1 MSALRTFCCV
11 LLLSIGLVAVCGQ
24 DKMSGISD
32 IPDGKAVFRN
42 TFPSYVS
49 FRGETVMPRQINYH
63 EWLDKVGDADIIIK
77 KFMQEEIDVDTK
89 SREWCSKFLRQNPEK
104 TILLHLNGEGR
115 QITEHEDVLDRY
127 FPGHWVYM
135 AGSDV
140 INDIS
145 VNDDVVYV
153 KDVVPFKHKGYIKR
167 NTVEPEY
174 IPLKVIIV
182 SLNTDGRRQWY
193 RSEYAT
199 VTGFDEA
206 TGAVSLKRGL
216 YGSKP
221 LSYKGGKAYM
231 APIAAA
237 VWGKDAMWYYNLSS
251 VCPKD
256 SSGRMANE
264 VYADEIRTWFD
275 KDGPLAGLDG
285 IAFDVNYF
293 NRIGK
298 GLKWDVDNDGVA
310 DAGWINGRNVWMD
323 GDLKFL
329 SLVRKYL
336 GQDRIITCDA
346 QLPTNQQTP
355 YLLNGIESEGLI
367 EPLDSWRGFSR
378 MLNTHDYWM
387 KRIGSPYKF
396 RYVVMKINGN
406 DAPRADEIRKFSA
419 ATAFCMGAAVTSA
432 GNRAYVPAEFRKQGS
447 LGHIVGDLIR
457 VAKTAPAAI
466 DMAGEILYESVD
478 TSGISVR
485 LDDGKV
491 YVKPDSPDR
500 NAASFR
506 FNINNVVLP
515 EGDITVFLK
524 VKATEPLTDYSEKYR
539 IPRLVKLRPVDLPVY
554 ESDPKY
560 DKFHTDLY
568 GMIDCSEPG
577 ELSFYFR
584 NLPGGE
590 NTLELEVT
598 GTGEIEI
605 SGLRIFN
612 DPDVLVREFENGIIV
627 VNPSLETVEIPI
639 RKYVAE
645 SVTETV
651 AVPPV
656 DAAYIFKK

>member
-1 MSALRTFCCV
+1 M
-11 LLLSIGLVAVCGQ
+11 
-24 DKMSGISD
+24 
-32 IPDGKAVFRN
+32 
-42 TFPSYVS
+42 
-49 FRGETVMPRQINYH
+49 
-63 EWLDKVGDADIIIK
+63 
-77 KFMQEEIDVDTK
+77 
-89 SREWCSKFLRQNPEK
+89 
-104 TILLHLNGEGR
+104 
-115 QITEHEDVLDRY
+115 
-127 FPGHWVYM
+127 
-135 AGSDV
+135 
-140 INDIS
+140 
-145 VNDDVVYV
+145 
-153 KDVVPFKHKGYIKR
+153 
-167 NTVEPEY
+167 
-174 IPLKVIIV
+174 
-182 SLNTDGRRQWY
+182 
-193 RSEYAT
+193 
-199 VTGFDEA
+199 
-206 TGAVSLKRGL
+206 
-216 YGSKP
+216 
-221 LSYKGGKAYM
+221 
-231 APIAAA
+231 
-237 VWGKDAMWYYNLSS
+237 
-251 VCPKD
+251 
-256 SSGRMANE
+256 
-264 VYADEIRTWFD
+264 
-275 KDGPLAGLDG
+275 
-285 IAFDVNYF
+285 
-293 NRIGK
+293 
-298 GLKWDVDNDGVA
+298 
-310 DAGWINGRNVWMD
+310 
-323 GDLKFL
+323 
-329 SLVRKYL
+329 
-336 GQDRIITCDA
+336 
-346 QLPTNQQTP
+346 
-355 YLLNGIESEGLI
+355 
-367 EPLDSWRGFSR
+367 
-378 MLNTHDYWM
+378 
-387 KRIGSPYKF
+387 
-396 RYVVMKINGN
+396 
-406 DAPRADEIRKFSA
+406 
-419 ATAFCMGAAVTSA
+419 
-432 GNRAYVPAEFRKQGS
+432 
-447 LGHIVGDLIR
+447 
-457 VAKTAPAAI
+457 AKTAPAAI

-651 AVPPV
+651 SVPPV